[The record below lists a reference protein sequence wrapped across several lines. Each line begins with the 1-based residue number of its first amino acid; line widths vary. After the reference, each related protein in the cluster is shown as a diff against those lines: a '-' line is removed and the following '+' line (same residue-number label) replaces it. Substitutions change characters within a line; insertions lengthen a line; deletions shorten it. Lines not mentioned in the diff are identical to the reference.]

1 MCLPRSLPPAL
12 RPSSPPPSPP
22 LPSRPHR
29 RNASGKANEAKK
41 KDPSKVKGTNDGG
54 EAKMDKELVLYE
66 FINLLVRIAFQRAN
80 PTYGN
85 FGNKREVVPPPGC
98 LEEMITTCILPNAR
112 RDTSAEFKETVMQ
125 DEAVKG
131 VLAEYKDKLKAW
143 YTKFC
148 AEDTLQSDKLGM
160 EQFLRYCNEKDVIGI
175 WTVLQQSDINGDPNA
190 GFEHKFKLSIPTVKT
205 AFMDSQNQSQIGAAQ
220 ASNVD
225 EMAVLD
231 FEPEVRRDAS
241 WTAPHTLAYP
251 YRPSHSSPYSS
262 SSASRASAS
271 PSTGPSRG

>member
-1 MCLPRSLPPAL
+1 M
-12 RPSSPPPSPP
+12 
-22 LPSRPHR
+22 
-29 RNASGKANEAKK
+29 
-41 KDPSKVKGTNDGG
+41 KGTNDGG

-98 LEEMITTCILPNAR
+98 LEEMITNCILPNAR

-143 YTKFC
+143 YAYRRVSDTGRLPYAQPHSLPPAPSPLYRYTKFC

-160 EQFLRYCNEKDVIGI
+160 EQFLRYCNEKGVIGI

-241 WTAPHTLAYP
+241 CTAPPTLAYP
-251 YRPSHSSPYSS
+251 YRRSHFSPYSS
-262 SSASRASAS
+262 SSASRASVW

>member
-1 MCLPRSLPPAL
+1 M
-12 RPSSPPPSPP
+12 
-22 LPSRPHR
+22 
-29 RNASGKANEAKK
+29 
-41 KDPSKVKGTNDGG
+41 KGTNDGG

-98 LEEMITTCILPNAR
+98 VEEMITNCILPNAR

-160 EQFLRYCNEKDVIGI
+160 EQFLRYCNEKGVIGI

-241 WTAPHTLAYP
+241 CTAPPPHLRIPTADP
-251 YRPSHSSPYSS
+251 TSPPTVPRVH
-262 SSASRASAS
+262 RAHRRRQVQVRQGDDAGAGHQGVH
-271 PSTGPSRG
+271 PEPPRGNG